1 MPGKIAHLKTR
12 NDLKEFMNKSN
23 AFIIDVTA
31 TWCGPCKALKPYL
44 EQYFEQIK
52 DKFDMVIVDEKEG
65 ADIVSFLKV
74 NSFPTLISYVNK
86 ERAEALVGFDIEGLK
101 HFLLQSYERAVHN

>member
-1 MPGKIAHLKTR
+1 MKR
-12 NDLKEFMNKSN
+12 
-23 AFIIDVTA
+23 
-31 TWCGPCKALKPYL
+31 
-44 EQYFEQIK
+44 
-52 DKFDMVIVDEKEG
+52 G

-101 HFLLQSYERAVHN
+101 HFYCRVTRGQFITDII